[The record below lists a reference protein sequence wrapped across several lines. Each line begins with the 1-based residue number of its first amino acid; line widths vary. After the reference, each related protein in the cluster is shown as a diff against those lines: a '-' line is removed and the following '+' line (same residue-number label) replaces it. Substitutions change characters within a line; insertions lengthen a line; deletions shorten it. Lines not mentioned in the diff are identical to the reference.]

1 MYKQLI
7 RAVNH
12 TRQRSKKLWNWCWI
26 RWQSQEKRQES
37 IIGDIDASE
46 EEEDIEVVRS
56 LFPLVD
62 KCDIG
67 LTRWHV
73 YSSLK

>member
-1 MYKQLI
+1 VE
-7 RAVNH
+7 A
-12 TRQRSKKLWNWCWI
+12 SKKGTLEAVLGKETN
-26 RWQSQEKRQES
+26 
-37 IIGDIDASE
+37 IGNIDVSV

-56 LFPLVD
+56 VFPLVD
-62 KCDIG
+62 KCDLG

>member
-1 MYKQLI
+1 ME
-7 RAVNH
+7 A
-12 TRQRSKKLWNWCWI
+12 SKKGTLEAIFGKETN
-26 RWQSQEKRQES
+26 
-37 IIGDIDASE
+37 IGSIDASK

-62 KCDIG
+62 KCDLG
-67 LTRWHV
+67 LTKWHV